1 MTKLREMNERKIG
14 DTGVFYPEWFWEQ
27 GFRFADLMIQV
38 KKGKT
43 EKVAKEIYQ
52 RFENILVTS
61 WRINTIANLVVQAYY
76 KDSLELKEMIEGIH
90 EIEEVER
97 VEFSEYVHIVDR
109 RDYEEVEK
117 DIGKRI
123 GA

>member
-14 DTGVFYPEWFWEQ
+14 DTGIFYPEWFWKQ
-27 GFRFADLMIQV
+27 GFRFGDLMIQV

-52 RFENILVTS
+52 KFENILVTS

-90 EIEEVER
+90 EIEEVDR
-97 VEFSEYVHIVDR
+97 VEFSEYVHVLDR

>member
-1 MTKLREMNERKIG
+1 MTRLSEMNERKIG
-14 DTGVFYPEWFWEQ
+14 DTGIFYPEWFWEQ

-43 EKVAKEIYQ
+43 SKVAKEIYQ
-52 RFENILVTS
+52 KFENILVTS

-90 EIEEVER
+90 EIEEVDR
-97 VEFSEYVHIVDR
+97 VEFSEYVHILER